1 MRDYAQVTPKFW
13 FGSTGK
19 KLRASGP
26 HAQLVAL
33 YLLTCPSANMLGMYY
48 LPKVTIAHECG
59 LPLEGASEGLQ
70 RCIDAGFCAY
80 DEDAEVVW
88 VYEMAF
94 FQIADDLKP
103 ADNRCSNIQK
113 EYDNQP
119 DSKHLRGFYDKYR
132 AVFHI
137 KKARGMASP
146 SEAPQKALQSPS
158 EAPSK
163 ALQSPFEAP
172 SKPLRSQ
179 EQEQE
184 QKQEQKQDNNLVG
197 QDQPDQPIAD
207 TVVQIFE
214 FWQKV
219 MDSPKS
225 KLDKDRKTLIVNAL
239 KNYSPA
245 DICKAIRGCSKTPHN
260 MGKNDRNTPFNGL
273 NLILRNAEKIDYFIK
288 LDGVPARYGG
298 TETIAEAN
306 ARIMREL
313 LGPDQGANVI
323 DGDMR
328 TVETEA
334 EP

>member
-26 HAQLVAL
+26 HTQLVAL
-33 YLLTCPSANMLGMYY
+33 YLLTCPAANMLGMYY

-59 LPLEGASEGLQ
+59 LPLQGASEGLQ

-94 FQIADDLKP
+94 FQIATDLKS
-103 ADNRCSNIQK
+103 ADNRCSGIQK

-119 DSKHLRGFYDKYR
+119 DSKHLRGFYDKYC
-132 AVFHI
+132 AVFHM

-146 SEAPQKALQSPS
+146 S
-158 EAPSK
+158 
-163 ALQSPFEAP
+163 EAP

-184 QKQEQKQDNNLVG
+184 QKQEQNQDNNLVG
-197 QDQPDQPIAD
+197 QKQPDQSIAD
-207 TVVQIFE
+207 TVGQIFE

-225 KLDKDRKTLIVNAL
+225 KLDANRTTLITNAL
-239 KNYSPA
+239 KGYSPA

-260 MGKNDRNTPFNGL
+260 MGKNDRNTLFNGL

-288 LDGVPARYGG
+288 LDGVQARPGG

-323 DGDMR
+323 DGEMR
-328 TVETEA
+328 TIETEVA
-334 EP
+334 P